1 MYERRR
7 QAASPVSLLAVTF
20 VFVWAC
26 SSGGHNEDNSVTASG
41 GAGSDVAV
49 GSGPSTDGGAP
60 FEDGASNDAGSA
72 PSLNVGGAGGDEL
85 DPEPTSGAG
94 SMPHA
99 GAGST
104 QAGGSAPESR
114 AGSESGG
121 GESATVAGATA
132 SAGAGSAG
140 APPVIVEPT
149 CEATGNTST
158 EGLFLPCDVSAAF
171 FVCRNCHS
179 NPPVKAVNHAYVTF
193 QDIKPM
199 AGEIYGVIKSGY
211 MPWPPYTITP
221 YARNVLLKWLGKD
234 GTCAV
239 GVAQGC
245 Q

>member
-26 SSGGHNEDNSVTASG
+26 SSAGHDKDNSVTASG
-41 GAGSDVAV
+41 GAGSDLAVA
-49 GSGPSTDGGAP
+49 SGPSTDGGAP
-60 FEDGASNDAGSA
+60 FEAGAPNDSGSA
-72 PSLNVGGAGGDEL
+72 PSMIGGSGGDEL
-85 DPEPTSGAG
+85 EPEPTSGAG
-94 SMPHA
+94 STLHA
-99 GAGST
+99 GAANSN
-104 QAGGSAPESR
+104 AGGAAPESR
-114 AGSESGG
+114 AGSENGG
-121 GESATVAGATA
+121 SESAGSPNVGGAMT
-132 SAGAGSAG
+132 SAGSAG
-140 APPVIVEPT
+140 APVVVEPS
-149 CEATGNTST
+149 CEPTGNPAT

-171 FVCRNCHS
+171 YVCRNCHS
-179 NPPVKAVNHAYVTF
+179 NPPVKSVNHPYVTF

>member
-20 VFVWAC
+20 IFVWAC
-26 SSGGHNEDNSVTASG
+26 SSGGQNEDNPVTAGG

-60 FEDGASNDAGSA
+60 FEGGA
-72 PSLNVGGAGGDEL
+72 PSDSGAAPSMNVGGSGDDEPDVG

-94 SMPHA
+94 SIAHA
-99 GAGST
+99 GAGNANT
-104 QAGGSAPESR
+104 GGSAPESR
-114 AGSESGG
+114 GGSESAG
-121 GESATVAGATA
+121 SANVAGATA
-132 SAGAGSAG
+132 SAGSGSAG
-140 APPVIVEPT
+140 APVVEPS
-149 CEATGNTST
+149 CEPTGNPST

-171 FVCRNCHS
+171 YVCRNCHS
-179 NPPVKAVNHAYVTF
+179 NPPVKAVNRSYVTY

-221 YARNVLLKWLGKD
+221 YAKNVLLKWLGKD
-234 GTCAV
+234 GTCAA

>member
-7 QAASPVSLLAVTF
+7 QAASPVSLLAVTL

-26 SSGGHNEDNSVTASG
+26 SSGGQNDDKPVTASG
-41 GAGSDVAV
+41 GAGSDVVV
-49 GSGPSTDGGAP
+49 GGGSSDDGGALS
-60 FEDGASNDAGSA
+60 EGGAPSDSGSA
-72 PSLNVGGAGGDEL
+72 PPMNVGGAGGEETGSE
-85 DPEPTSGAG
+85 DPEPMSGSG
-94 SMPHA
+94 SMMLA
-99 GAGST
+99 GAGPTSAGGAAA
-104 QAGGSAPESR
+104 AGGSGGNS
-114 AGSESGG
+114 AGGLN
-121 GESATVAGATA
+121 VAGAMA

-140 APPVIVEPT
+140 APVVERACEPT
-149 CEATGNTST
+149 GETST
-158 EGLFLPCDVSAAF
+158 EGLFLPCDVSSAF
-171 FVCRNCHS
+171 YVCRNCHS
-179 NPPVKAVNHAYVTF
+179 NPPVKSVNHPYVTF